1 MKVTKLKPN
10 LCTTYTELY
19 KILKGE
25 IERLTKMVASIEH

>member
-10 LCTTYTELY
+10 VCTTILNFE

-25 IERLTKMVASIEH
+25 IERLTEMVASIEH